1 MYYTIDRKQ
10 YWLKEV
16 GSGPPLLLLHG
27 FTGSSESWQQYV
39 EKWKDRFRVL
49 LLDLPGHGKTKT
61 QAPIRMED
69 FCDDL
74 GQLLDQLSISKVNL
88 LGYSLGGRAALSFT
102 VMKPERVQS
111 LMLESASPGLDS
123 PDEQLAR
130 KTKDEAL
137 AERILEQGV
146 TSFVDYW
153 ENLPLF
159 DSQNKLPDSIQNR
172 IRQER
177 LSHTERGLANSLIG
191 MGTGAQPSW
200 WGELGDIR
208 LPVLLLAGEM
218 DQKFVGIAEE
228 MHQSMPSSELKII
241 PLSGHAIHV
250 EQPQKFDTIV
260 HEFLLGNV

>member
-1 MYYTIDRKQ
+1 MHYTIGSKQ
-10 YWLKEV
+10 YWLEEV

-27 FTGSSESWQQYV
+27 FTGSSESWQDFA
-39 EKWKDRFRVL
+39 EKWKDGFRVL

-61 QAPIRMED
+61 QGPIRMED
-69 FCDDL
+69 FCEDL
-74 GQLLDQLSISKVNL
+74 EQLLNQLSISKVNL
-88 LGYSLGGRAALSFT
+88 LGYSLGGRAALSFA
-102 VMKPERVQS
+102 VLKPERVQS
-111 LMLESASPGLDS
+111 LILESASPGLGS

-137 AERILEQGV
+137 AERILGEGV
-146 TSFVDYW
+146 PRFVDYW

-159 DSQNKLPDSIQNR
+159 ESQNKLPDSIKNR

-177 LSHTERGLANSLIG
+177 LSHTQRGLADSLIG

-208 LPVLLLAGEM
+208 LPVLLLAGEI
-218 DQKFVGIAEE
+218 DQKFVDIAEE
-228 MHQSMPSSELKII
+228 MHQSILSSELKII

-260 HEFLLGNV
+260 HEFLLNNV